1 MSNVKAA
8 RIPKGQMGGKSFQ
21 HRLGRD
27 VSVNKYIYLM
37 LVPVVAYYIIF
48 CYVPM
53 YGILMAFED
62 YRPRTGII
70 GSPWVG
76 LKHFRAFFSSNYI
89 GRLIRNT
96 LLINIYSLLWGF
108 PAPIIFA
115 LLLNELKGNVLKRYV
130 QTASYLPYFVSTVV
144 ICGLLR
150 SFCASYGLFNSIGAL
165 FGAERVDLLSKPEYF
180 RTIYI
185 GSDIWQGVGFSS
197 IIYIAALTNVD
208 PELYEAATIDGAG
221 RFRRMLNISIPGIMP
236 TITILLIMNV
246 GSLMSLGYEKI
257 ILLYNSL
264 TYETADVI
272 SSFVYRR
279 GIVSGDYS
287 FSTAVGLFNTVVN
300 FVLILLANTVA
311 GKVSETTL
319 F

>member
-27 VSVNKYIYLM
+27 VSANKYIYLM
-37 LVPVVAYYIIF
+37 LIPVVAYYIIF

-76 LKHFRAFFSSNYI
+76 L
-89 GRLIRNT
+89 NT

>member
-27 VSVNKYIYLM
+27 VSANKYIYLM
-37 LVPVVAYYIIF
+37 LIPVVAYYIIF

-76 LKHFRAFFSSNYI
+76 LKHFRAFFSSDYI

-115 LLLNELKGNVLKRYV
+115 LLLNELKGY
-130 QTASYLPYFVSTVV
+130 
-144 ICGLLR
+144 
-150 SFCASYGLFNSIGAL
+150 
-165 FGAERVDLLSKPEYF
+165 
-180 RTIYI
+180 
-185 GSDIWQGVGFSS
+185 
-197 IIYIAALTNVD
+197 
-208 PELYEAATIDGAG
+208 
-221 RFRRMLNISIPGIMP
+221 
-236 TITILLIMNV
+236 
-246 GSLMSLGYEKI
+246 
-257 ILLYNSL
+257 
-264 TYETADVI
+264 
-272 SSFVYRR
+272 
-279 GIVSGDYS
+279 
-287 FSTAVGLFNTVVN
+287 
-300 FVLILLANTVA
+300 
-311 GKVSETTL
+311 
-319 F
+319 